1 MVSTDGVIDGFTD
14 GARQC
19 KAFMISLQ
27 SRCNLTA
34 ASLKS
39 HRDPRSRYDLATI
52 SPRQFVTILGT
63 FGRGRQVLFMETL
76 REPRRR
82 ANTPFVIKEPKT
94 PYYDAEPPPP
104 PQSPAAEPVLDNR
117 PTSAPVTAPSRA
129 QALPGAPG
137 HEISTRSPHDHHGI
151 SKTRTPI
158 SWRPAADLQ
167 GLSGGERLAFM
178 GSCSGSGS
186 DHPMRIEAVDGFAV
200 MPSEAAGPNPVWRS

>member
-1 MVSTDGVIDGFTD
+1 MQGVHDLAT
-14 GARQC
+14 
-19 KAFMISLQ
+19 ISLQ
-27 SRCNLTA
+27 SHC
-34 ASLKS
+34 SLAQIS
-39 HRDPRSRYDLATI
+39 PRPAISLRSRYDLATI
-52 SPRQFVTILGT
+52 SPRRFVTILGT

-104 PQSPAAEPVLDNR
+104 PQSPADNR
-117 PTSAPVTAPSRA
+117 PTSAPVTAPLRA

>member
-1 MVSTDGVIDGFTD
+1 
-14 GARQC
+14 
-19 KAFMISLQ
+19 
-27 SRCNLTA
+27 
-34 ASLKS
+34 
-39 HRDPRSRYDLATI
+39 
-52 SPRQFVTILGT
+52 
-63 FGRGRQVLFMETL
+63 METL

-129 QALPGAPG
+129 QALPGASG

>member
-1 MVSTDGVIDGFTD
+1 
-14 GARQC
+14 
-19 KAFMISLQ
+19 
-27 SRCNLTA
+27 
-34 ASLKS
+34 
-39 HRDPRSRYDLATI
+39 
-52 SPRQFVTILGT
+52 
-63 FGRGRQVLFMETL
+63 METL

-104 PQSPAAEPVLDNR
+104 PQSPAAEPLLDKRNDKRNDKR

-129 QALPGAPG
+129 QALPGAPVTAPSRASG